1 LKKQLALSIALATT
15 SIAFAS
21 EFDTFIEETTI
32 DLKVRSAL
40 IKMNPNDVKYEKQY
54 DAGTAATILLSS
66 GDYTFGTDV
75 ATAAG
80 NIIGSGQLSAVNAG
94 INANLKETVE
104 KAGKLDQAGSS
115 IWVQMESGY
124 LYDIVGF
131 DLGYQAALK
140 HFKEDESEK
149 LIIASQDDDS
159 YTRLSTARIKLKY
172 GNEDLYVKANYGR
185 YSDADETDYLMDST
199 DEGYGAS
206 AHFKDWSLS
215 YDAVTASAGKTES
228 DLTELDTKKETIALD
243 YSSNFG
249 KASATREYMTDI
261 ENTDSYSAASGI
273 PLSMLGL
280 NISQERLMDYL
291 LIAQVDYATKTVD
304 ADTSLETTQY
314 EIMLALKLNGLTL
327 AASYNKADKDSGAGV
342 ENLVDKA
349 LLNSYDMAGQS
360 TMTYAASL
368 DGAMFKVPGLSLSA
382 VMLDS
387 KIADITKTPFT
398 YQLTGDKAF
407 TETLVDAS
415 YAFGEDTVL
424 KGLALRAVFG
434 NETNQANVS
443 GYGVFV
449 DYNLSF

>member
-1 LKKQLALSIALATT
+1 MKKQLALSIALASA
-15 SIAFAS
+15 SIVYAS
-21 EFDTFIEETTI
+21 EFDTFLEETTI
-32 DLKVRSAL
+32 DLKARSAL
-40 IKMNPNDVKYEKQY
+40 IKMDPNDVKYETQY
-54 DAGTAATILLSS
+54 DMQTAVGILMNS
-66 GDYTFGTDV
+66 GNTQAQAQGAIMLYGL
-75 ATAAG
+75 A
-80 NIIGSGQLSAVNAG
+80 AVNAG
-94 INANLKETVE
+94 INADLKESVE

-124 LYDIVGF
+124 LYDIIGF

-149 LIIASQDDDS
+149 LIIASQADES
-159 YTRLSTARIKLKY
+159 YSRLSTARIKLKY
-172 GNEDLYVKANYGR
+172 GSEDMYVKANYGR
-185 YSDADETDYLMDST
+185 YSEADETDYLMDST

-206 AHFKDWSLS
+206 AHFKEWSLS
-215 YDAVTASAGKTES
+215 YDAVTASAGKTVS
-228 DLTELDTKKETIALD
+228 DLSDLSTTKETIVLD

-249 KASATREYMTDI
+249 KASAKREYMVDI
-261 ENTDSYSAASGI
+261 EHTDSYSAASGV

-280 NISQERLMDYL
+280 NVSQEQLMDYL
-291 LIAQVDYATKTVD
+291 LIAQVDYATKTID
-304 ADTSLETTQY
+304 SETDKERTQY

-327 AASYNKADKDSGAGV
+327 ATSYNQADKDGGAGV
-342 ENLVDKA
+342 ANLVDKA

-368 DGAMFKVPGLSLSA
+368 DAAMFKLPGLSISA

-387 KIADITKTPFT
+387 KIEDMAKTPLA

-407 TETLVDAS
+407 TETLFDAS
-415 YAFGEDTVL
+415 YAFQEDTFL
-424 KGLALRAVFG
+424 KGLSLRAVFG
-434 NETNQANVS
+434 GETNQANIS